1 MATISENCKSEITD
15 SYDYGEIA
23 YLLNEGNRQNSLEL
37 DNYSNDEFYKITS
50 QEEKFSPNSSPIERT
65 NKDKLEFHEDNNIQE
80 LFKYY
85 FDFYYDGDK
94 IVLGPNYKN
103 IQLSQAISNEFKNHF
118 ENRSKEL
125 KELLFYRGKNY
136 EKAEVKE
143 RKHEGHWPGG
153 W

>member
-1 MATISENCKSEITD
+1 MLDTWFYDNTLSILYIKTLYNAL
-15 SYDYGEIA
+15 SYE
-23 YLLNEGNRQNSLEL
+23 
-37 DNYSNDEFYKITS
+37 T
-50 QEEKFSPNSSPIERT
+50 
-65 NKDKLEFHEDNNIQE
+65 
-80 LFKYY
+80 
-85 FDFYYDGDK
+85 YYDGDK

-143 RKHEGHWPGG
+143 RKHFAPINKVEEHIYNRLLDDISYKKIKIV
-153 W
+153 